1 MSDGSLDT
9 IDFWID
15 FFTTASYVS
24 VCALTAYDYCITFGQ
39 EVQHI
44 WKTRFNLSSVIFV
57 VNRYATIFSVWGF
70 TAVDLFP
77 RTRSLEVGASFIV
90 TLADL
95 LSEIAVLTFF
105 VVRTWAIWGQ
115 HFLPLVILTPLALG
129 VATLDGIFNLAI
141 AYEGFSPLPSPFG
154 GCVILRTLSENVSNN
169 MNFSFLTTS
178 TRRYAVFEFDHHSRY
193 IRDSVLFNVE
203 SRVAGIVVILG
214 PVSWLRPII
223 VSRMILDLKSIDR
236 ISTSSLPEQHTS
248 RFSSIMFV
256 GNIGAPLNM
265 TPINEIVEDEPEETE
280 ISGATIT
287 PVTLKQLSE
296 DPLSIGLFDEQYER
310 SSLQIA
316 ATDNAVLE
324 Q

>member
-1 MSDGSLDT
+1 MCRIISDA
-9 IDFWID
+9 
-15 FFTTASYVS
+15 AS
-24 VCALTAYDYCITFGQ
+24 ALSITFTFL
-39 EVQHI
+39 VMCATLA
-44 WKTRFNLSSVIFV
+44 KTLSLKRVANRAGIKGNL
-57 VNRYATIFSVWGF
+57 
-70 TAVDLFP
+70 
-77 RTRSLEVGASFIV
+77 V
-90 TLADL
+90 TLL
-95 LSEIAVLTFF
+95 
-105 VVRTWAIWGQ
+105 
-115 HFLPLVILTPLALG
+115 
-129 VATLDGIFNLAI
+129 
-141 AYEGFSPLPSPFG
+141 
-154 GCVILRTLSENVSNN
+154 
-169 MNFSFLTTS
+169 
-178 TRRYAVFEFDHHSRY
+178 
-193 IRDSVLFNVE
+193 IRDGTLYLSLTIILDILETVLFNVE